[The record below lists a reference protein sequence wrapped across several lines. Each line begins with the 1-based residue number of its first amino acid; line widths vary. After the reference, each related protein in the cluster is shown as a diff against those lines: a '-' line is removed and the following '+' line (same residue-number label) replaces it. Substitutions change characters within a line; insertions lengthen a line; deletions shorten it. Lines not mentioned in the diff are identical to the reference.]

1 MTTVIHWFRHDLR
14 LADNAA
20 FSQACAAATHVLP
33 VWCHDPSLDVMTAW
47 GFARTG
53 PHRRRFVADTL
64 GDLAANLAA
73 RGSGL
78 VELHG
83 RPRDVLPALARAI
96 GAERV
101 TCEAIAA
108 PEELDE
114 IAALRAAGLVVDA
127 TWQSTLLDPLDL
139 PFEAE
144 RVPDVF
150 TAFRSAVER
159 SGVIPPA
166 PIAAPARIPPLP
178 ALPDALPFITR
189 PAASS
194 AAGDDVD
201 DPRSSFPY
209 RQPAFSGGESAALA
223 HLDRYFARRLAH
235 AYKATRNGLTGTEFS
250 TKFSPWLAT
259 GALSA
264 RTILAAL
271 RRFETDHGANDGTY
285 WIWFELLWR
294 DHFRLLHAKHGRR
307 LYRARGLSDA
317 PPPTHDPAAF
327 ARWCRGETGE
337 PLVDAGMRELAAT
350 GWLSNRMRQI
360 VASWLVND
368 LACDWRAGAAWF
380 EAQLVDHD
388 VHSNHGNWLYIAGR
402 GTDPRGGR
410 RFDPAKQAR
419 EHDPDSRY
427 RNLWSTP

>member
-1 MTTVIHWFRHDLR
+1 MTTLIHWFRHDLR

-20 FSQACAAATHVLP
+20 FSQACASATHVVP
-33 VWCHDPSLDVMTAW
+33 VWCHDPSGDAATAW
-47 GFARTG
+47 GFVRTG
-53 PHRRRFVADTL
+53 PHRRRFLADTL
-64 GDLAANLAA
+64 GDLASHLAA

-78 VELHG
+78 VELRG
-83 RPRDVLPALARAI
+83 RPRDVLPALARTI
-96 GAERV
+96 GADRI

-108 PEELDE
+108 PEEMDE
-114 IAALRAAGLVVDA
+114 VAALRAAGLAVDT
-127 TWQSTLLDPLDL
+127 TWQSTLLDPAEL
-139 PFEAE
+139 PFEAT

-159 SGVIPPA
+159 AGVVPPV
-166 PIAAPARIPPLP
+166 PIEPPGRIPPLP
-178 ALPDALPFITR
+178 ALPDDVGVLTR
-189 PAASS
+189 PAVAADAS
-194 AAGDDVD
+194 DRDD

-209 RQPAFSGGESAALA
+209 RQPAFAGGETAALA
-223 HLDRYFARRLAH
+223 HLDRYFARGLAH
-235 AYKATRNGLTGTEFS
+235 SYKATRNGLTGTDFS

-264 RTILAAL
+264 RTIVAAL
-271 RRFETDHGANDGTY
+271 RRFEADRGANEGSC

-294 DHFRLLHAKHGRR
+294 DHFRLLHAKHGGR
-307 LYRARGLSDA
+307 LYRARGLSAA
-317 PPPTHDPAAF
+317 PPPKHDPAAF
-327 ARWCRGETGE
+327 ARWCHGDTGE

-410 RFDPAKQAR
+410 RFDPVKQAR
-419 EHDPDSRY
+419 EHDPDGRY
-427 RNLWSTP
+427 RTLWSTP